1 MSKLARKKLF
11 VDESR
16 IWNLEES
23 PAGVAS
29 NMKTS
34 IRSILFRYM
43 WYDVHVES
51 LLNIKGSSRI
61 LAAMGITE
69 KKKKTFLEKDEREDS
84 FYSLPKKGWTVLY
97 PALTTKLIF
106 FGNKVGGVFVTKF
119 FHDKRARNFLK
130 YLEYVEE
137 YGPDNVRY
145 EYPEIGRKYYEYKRA
160 GIGLDVKSLLV
171 TYSDWP
177 FPETYYK
184 PTQQQDVVA
193 TS

>member
-69 KKKKTFLEKDEREDS
+69 KKKNFPRER
-84 FYSLPKKGWTVLY
+84 
-97 PALTTKLIF
+97 
-106 FGNKVGGVFVTKF
+106 
-119 FHDKRARNFLK
+119 
-130 YLEYVEE
+130 
-137 YGPDNVRY
+137 
-145 EYPEIGRKYYEYKRA
+145 
-160 GIGLDVKSLLV
+160 
-171 TYSDWP
+171 
-177 FPETYYK
+177 
-184 PTQQQDVVA
+184 
-193 TS
+193 